1 MAWGGI
7 DCHLGGKSW
16 REGSAA
22 PGAFSKAEESGE
34 LRVRVLDLGMPLPTM
49 GT

>member
-7 DCHLGGKSW
+7 DCHLGGKSR